1 MTTSSVINHTKAD
14 TEQALPPEVSI
25 QSDTWLNRY
34 RNYPV
39 FSRTWFRHR
48 SIAFGATL
56 FGLFLIIVL
65 LTALNPKK
73 LDNFILLTLPFF
85 VGATGLFL
93 IGQALAVWVRKQAY
107 SERKE
112 TLMLVAALLLGAL
125 ISFSLSFVVNH
136 ANYYFFPVA
145 EKTKLKLEE
154 VRKSAE
160 SQVNAPVT
168 AQLNS
173 QARQPTSAS
182 PATPSVNE
190 KSNASKIAIVVLQ
203 TLPTLAIVLYWG
215 SAFDLWVFLRQ
226 RRRLV
231 EAKREQELRRAQ
243 TARREAELRLSILVA
258 QVEPHF
264 LFNTL
269 AGVRSAILTEPLRA
283 TAIVDHLVDYL
294 RSTIPQMR
302 SDGIIEQSC
311 LSKQLEGATAYLK
324 LMQARIP
331 RLQFKVETEVEDIAF
346 PPLLLITLVE
356 NAIKHGVEPKIGPAH
371 ISIKAQRIMH
381 DGEAKIEVCVMD
393 DGVGFKASNS
403 GTGIGLVNIR
413 ERLASMY
420 GSRAQLLLKARNEGG
435 VAASLILPLETN

>member
-1 MTTSSVINHTKAD
+1 M
-14 TEQALPPEVSI
+14 
-25 QSDTWLNRY
+25 
-34 RNYPV
+34 
-39 FSRTWFRHR
+39 
-48 SIAFGATL
+48 
-56 FGLFLIIVL
+56 
-65 LTALNPKK
+65 
-73 LDNFILLTLPFF
+73 
-85 VGATGLFL
+85 
-93 IGQALAVWVRKQAY
+93 
-107 SERKE
+107 
-112 TLMLVAALLLGAL
+112 
-125 ISFSLSFVVNH
+125 
-136 ANYYFFPVA
+136 
-145 EKTKLKLEE
+145 
-154 VRKSAE
+154 
-160 SQVNAPVT
+160 
-168 AQLNS
+168 
-173 QARQPTSAS
+173 
-182 PATPSVNE
+182 
-190 KSNASKIAIVVLQ
+190 
-203 TLPTLAIVLYWG
+203 
-215 SAFDLWVFLRQ
+215 
-226 RRRLV
+226 
-231 EAKREQELRRAQ
+231 
-243 TARREAELRLSILVA
+243 A